1 VAGSEVLGS
10 IEYGVAVLG
19 CPLVVVLG
27 HDSCGAVGAASAAL
41 EDGVT
46 PSVLAARAAGR
57 VEPEEILAEHVH
69 QTVDLLLER
78 SRELAD
84 RVDTGQAA
92 VVGLCYRLAD
102 DGIGLRSARSLNRA
116 LFPRAYLPG
125 AGVAPDDTL
134 LPAAMLR
141 DRRQIGHVDAAVA
154 NAEVTVR
161 WRRNH
166 RVRRRRC
173 FTGSNGV
180 SQPRRFDTAL
190 RDEV

>member
-1 VAGSEVLGS
+1 VAGSEVPDS
-10 IEYGVAVLG
+10 FEYGVAVLD

-78 SRELAD
+78 SRVLAD

-92 VVGLCYRLAD
+92 VVACATGWPTT
-102 DGIGLRSARSLNRA
+102 GSG
-116 LFPRAYLPG
+116 F
-125 AGVAPDDTL
+125 
-134 LPAAMLR
+134 
-141 DRRQIGHVDAAVA
+141 DRRGHS
-154 NAEVTVR
+154 TG
-161 WRRNH
+161 
-166 RVRRRRC
+166 RC
-173 FTGSNGV
+173 SREPTCRG
-180 SQPRRFDTAL
+180 PA
-190 RDEV
+190 